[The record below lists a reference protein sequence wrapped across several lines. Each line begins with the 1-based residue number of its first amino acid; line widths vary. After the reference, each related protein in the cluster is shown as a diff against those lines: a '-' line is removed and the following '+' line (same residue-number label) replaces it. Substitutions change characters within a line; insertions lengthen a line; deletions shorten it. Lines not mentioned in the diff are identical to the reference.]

1 MTWREK
7 SVTVDADSEFVFK
20 SVLGDVRIDTS
31 GIERMER
38 KRPDDWDKIKS
49 TMDSSE
55 VLEGFLPW
63 DDVVEI
69 STKEEHLSFPHIDIY
84 VEDESKRDGRRRTM
98 LFFKDTKAESY
109 DQVEKCF
116 KTIRKM
122 WNAHRQRNKLHS
134 LNYSYQDNTHR
145 LVPGAENDDTVEDIE
160 EEGEDEQDSRSGETD
175 HKENDKDDDDGSAG
189 DIIDSALNA
198 PGELMDRFGS

>member
-7 SVTVDADSEFVFK
+7 SVTVDADSEFIFK

-31 GIERMER
+31 GIERVER

-49 TMDSSE
+49 TMDPNE

-63 DDVVEI
+63 DEVVEI

-84 VEDESKRDGRRRTM
+84 VKDESERDGKRRMM
-98 LFFKDTKAESY
+98 LFFKDSKAESY

-122 WNAHRQRNKLHS
+122 WNAHRQRNKLHT

-145 LVPGAENDDTVEDIE
+145 LVPGGKEDENIEDVD
-160 EEGEDEQDSRSGETD
+160 EGEDERQDGG
-175 HKENDKDDDDGSAG
+175 KENDHPEDNDEDDGSGSVG

>member
-7 SVTVDADSEFVFK
+7 SVTVDADSEFIFK

-31 GIERMER
+31 GIERVER
-38 KRPDDWDKIKS
+38 KLPDDWDKIKS
-49 TMDSSE
+49 TMDPQE
-55 VLEGFLPW
+55 VLKGFLPW
-63 DDVVEI
+63 NDIVEI

-84 VEDESKRDGRRRTM
+84 VEDESERDGKRRLM
-98 LFFKDTKAESY
+98 LFFKKSKAQSY

-116 KTIRKM
+116 KTIKKM
-122 WNAHRQRNKLHS
+122 WNAHRQKNKLHT

-145 LVPGAENDDTVEDIE
+145 LVPGGKKDEISDESENKGDTVHDEDKDSSE
-160 EEGEDEQDSRSGETD
+160 SEDE
-175 HKENDKDDDDGSAG
+175 DDDGSVS

>member
-7 SVTVDADSEFVFK
+7 SVTVDADSEFIFK

-31 GIERMER
+31 GIERIER
-38 KRPDDWDKIKS
+38 KRPDDWKKIRS
-49 TMDSSE
+49 TMDPEE

-63 DDVVEI
+63 DDIVEI

-84 VEDESKRDGRRRTM
+84 VEDETERDGRHRLM
-98 LFFKDTKAESY
+98 LFFKKNKAESY

-116 KTIRKM
+116 KTIKKM
-122 WNAHRQRNKLHS
+122 WNAHRQKNKLHT

-145 LVPGAENDDTVEDIE
+145 LVPGGKKDESIEDIE
-160 EEGEDEQDSRSGETD
+160 ESDDDEQDEEHEQDGTGD
-175 HKENDKDDDDGSAG
+175 DTGDDDDGSVG
-189 DIIDSALNA
+189 EIIDSALNA

>member
-7 SVTVDADSEFVFK
+7 SVTVDADSEFIFK
-20 SVLGDVRIDTS
+20 SVLGDVRIDTT
-31 GIERMER
+31 GIERIER
-38 KRPDDWDKIKS
+38 KRPDDWEKIKS
-49 TMDSSE
+49 TMDPQE

-84 VEDESKRDGRRRTM
+84 VEDESERDGKRRMM
-98 LFFKDTKAESY
+98 LFFKESKAESY

-116 KTIRKM
+116 KTIKKM
-122 WNAHRQRNKLHS
+122 WNAHRQRNKLHT

-145 LVPGAENDDTVEDIE
+145 LVPGGKEDESIE
-160 EEGEDEQDSRSGETD
+160 EIDEEDDEEKDREEGGQRHDDGEDS
-175 HKENDKDDDDGSAG
+175 DDGGSVG